1 VTAVV
6 NTFLLVFA
14 ALFPIVNPLGSAPI
28 FLSLTADCTSRDRNR
43 LAFGV
48 AFNGFFLLLGSLLFG
63 SEILEFFGL
72 TVPVVRV
79 AGGLLVAAMGWR
91 LLNEGNEPPERQD
104 VKNEA
109 RSTTIG
115 DSFYPLTLPLTVGP
129 GSISLALTIGTRRP
143 RRRYNGAPCAPCVRG
158 RRRSARHC
166 GNDLSVLPFRGAARR
181 FSGERGHQCAGPTV
195 GLHPDLHRDPDRLEW
210 HQCTDRRVA
219 ALNSAGSSHNFYPLA
234 ARLNFI
240 KKFHWEYYLAAET
253 IETSSF
259 APKQSPALNPNNKIY
274 ANLVNATVVSV
285 DSH

>member
-1 VTAVV
+1 MSAIV

-28 FLSLTADCTSRDRNR
+28 FLSLTADCTPRDRNR

-129 GSISLALTIGTRRP
+129 GSISVALTIGTRRP
-143 RRRYNGAPCAPCVRG
+143 DGDTTEHLALLAFAAVAGLLAIAATIY
-158 RRRSARHC
+158 
-166 GNDLSVLPFRGAARR
+166 LSYRFAA
-181 FSGERGHQCAGPTV
+181 
-195 GLHPDLHRDPDRLEW
+195 
-210 HQCTDRRVA
+210 
-219 ALNSAGSSHNFYPLA
+219 PLA
-234 ARLNFI
+234 GFLGKAGINVLVRLSAFI
-240 KKFHWEYYLAAET
+240 LTCIGIQIAWSG
-253 IETSSF
+253 IS
-259 APKQSPALNPNNKIY
+259 ALIAGLP
-274 ANLVNATVVSV
+274 
-285 DSH
+285 H